1 MLSRFFTCVALTL
14 SLSAV
19 VMAQTDNA
27 DTPTVDPKHQKE
39 IDSDTEQGKKYSEE
53 VEKQYKV
60 SKDEAMQERVKR
72 VGADMAA
79 IANRTRLET
88 TWGDRRFSKFEYSFK
103 VLEGKDNVN
112 AFSLPGGRIYVYE
125 GLMNFIQT
133 DDELAAVLGH
143 EISHAAMRHVAQ
155 LQRDAGKVQALE
167 IPLILAAILRGGQG
181 GSTALQTLMLG
192 NQTIASGWSIKA
204 EKAADLGGFQLMQ
217 KSGYNS
223 SACLTV
229 VERLAQLERAK
240 PELSM
245 DWGIYRTHPP
255 SEERVAAILKD
266 FKSANVTVQRSAVT
280 TSFTT
285 QLKKVDGGVEAWFGG
300 KLLYTFS
307 GENAGDR
314 AASAEKRLNSF
325 FDKIPNLYDVQVQG
339 DRVLSGTK
347 LLIEVQS
354 QDAEHAKTSV
364 GQLASKTLNSI
375 RSAIYSLTFQVWQP
389 TIQ

>member
-1 MLSRFFTCVALTL
+1 MFSKVFTTALL
-14 SLSAV
+14 AV
-19 VMAQTDNA
+19 VGAIGFAQTASPDA
-27 DTPTVDPKHQKE
+27 PAVDPKHQKD
-39 IDSDTEQGKKYSEE
+39 IDADKAQGKKYSEE
-53 VEKQYKV
+53 VEKQYKL

-72 VGADMAA
+72 VGAEMAA
-79 IANRTRLET
+79 IANRTKLET
-88 TWGDRRFSKFEYSFK
+88 PWGDKQFSKFDYEFK

-133 DDELAAVLGH
+133 DDELASVLGH

-155 LQRDAGKVQALE
+155 LQRDAGKVQAIE
-167 IPLILAAILRGGQG
+167 IPLILASIFRGGEG
-181 GSTALQTLMLG
+181 GATTLQALMLG
-192 NQTIASGWSIKA
+192 NQAISSGWSVKA
-204 EKAADLGGFQLMQ
+204 EKAADYGGFQLMQ
-217 KSGYNS
+217 KSAYNP

-229 VERLAQLERAK
+229 VERLAQLERSK

-245 DWGIYRTHPP
+245 EWGIYRTHPP

-266 FKSANVTVQRSAVT
+266 FKTANVTIQRSAVT

-300 KLLYTFS
+300 KLLYTFT

-325 FDKIPNLYDVQVQG
+325 FDRLPNLYDVQIQG
-339 DRVLSGTK
+339 DRVLNGTK
-347 LLIEVQS
+347 VLIEVQPG
-354 QDAEHAKTSV
+354 DAERGKTTV
-364 GQLASKTLNSI
+364 GQLASKTLSSI